1 LEDARHW
8 IGLLQYNLST
18 TTVQLKTYHVDGGV
32 LVGAGLGGGPGLGL
46 QVEGGDPVEAV
57 HGEGGA
63 APQHV
68 QPLPV
73 AADLVPISEQY
84 VFFLNEVCK
93 CTYNFRHPSPMGG

>member
-1 LEDARHW
+1 MLFTLMRIRIQIRIQLFPLMQIRNQIQKIMRIHTDPQPRTT
-8 IGLLQYNLST
+8 QY
-18 TTVQLKTYHVDGGV
+18 KTHHVNGGV

-68 QPLPV
+68 
-73 AADLVPISEQY
+73 
-84 VFFLNEVCK
+84 
-93 CTYNFRHPSPMGG
+93 

>member
-1 LEDARHW
+1 MRIRSATLD
-8 IGLLQYNLST
+8 YNG
-18 TTVQLKTYHVDGGV
+18 KTYHVNGGV

-57 HGEGGA
+57 HGEGGTA
-63 APQHV
+63 TQHV

-84 VFFLNEVCK
+84 ISLWSLQLHV
-93 CTYNFRHPSPMGG
+93 